1 MAEVLNVKVR
11 TETGKRPVR
20 RLRRDGS
27 VPAVLYGHGEKSVN
41 LTIPATE
48 VSSAVRH
55 GSRLVELKGD
65 LAEKAFIRELQW
77 DTYGLVVR
85 HMDLTRISEH
95 ERVRVQVAVE
105 LRGEAPGVKEGG
117 VIEHSLHELSIEC
130 PVSAIPDKVYVNL
143 KTLNKGDQVKV
154 SDLTIPEGVKV
165 LTNPDEIVVQCV
177 EPTEAAEEAPIAT
190 EGAEPEIIGRK
201 AEEES
206 EEE

>member
-11 TETGKRPVR
+11 SEIGKRPVR
-20 RLRRDGS
+20 RLRRQGA
-27 VPAVLYGHGEKSVN
+27 VPAVLYGHGEKCVN
-41 LTIPATE
+41 LSIPAIE

-65 LAEKAFIRELQW
+65 LSEKAFIRDLQW

-85 HMDLTRISEH
+85 HVDLTRISEH
-95 ERVRVQVAVE
+95 ERVRVQVAIE

-130 PVSAIPDKVYVNL
+130 AVSAIPDKIQVNL
-143 KTLNKGDQVKV
+143 KSLNKGDQIKV
-154 SDLTIPEGVKV
+154 SDLTIPEGVTV
-165 LTNPDEIVVQCV
+165 FTGADEIVVQCV
-177 EPTEAAEEAPIAT
+177 EPTEVSEEAPIST
-190 EGAEPEIIGRK
+190 EGAEPEVIGRK
-201 AEEES
+201 AEEEG